1 MEFIADFEERLEIFG
16 NLEGT
21 PGVVHLYL
29 YKQVEL
35 IVQAVNRY
43 KDLKTNAGLQAQ
55 LRQLAILEEAQN
67 EKLLYYN
74 DAVDRMNW
82 YINTFPSSIIAQIN
96 EVKPPPPRYDR

>member
-1 MEFIADFEERLEIFG
+1 MNKLKPRIDNADKRYE
-16 NLEGT
+16 
-21 PGVVHLYL
+21 VQKKYD
-29 YKQVEL
+29 KQVEL